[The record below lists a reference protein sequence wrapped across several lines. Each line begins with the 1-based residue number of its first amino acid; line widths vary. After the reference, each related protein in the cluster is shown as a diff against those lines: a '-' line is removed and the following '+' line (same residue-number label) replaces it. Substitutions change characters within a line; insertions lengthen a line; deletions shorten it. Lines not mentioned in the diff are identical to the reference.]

1 MHLLLLSLALP
12 LAQAGAPADRLP
24 TPRPERCKAPP
35 LSVAD
40 DADGPTFGGS
50 EGLSYEQVVPVLQKT
65 VQTALHCTRPE
76 GRAALHLTFQLTVGC
91 DGIISEIAPTDDDDA
106 PEAYLGCVMDVLKKA
121 DFPAHDMPDGMPITY
136 PVDVSW

>member
-1 MHLLLLSLALP
+1 MPSLLPLTLSLAWAAP
-12 LAQAGAPADRLP
+12 PADRLP

-35 LSVAD
+35 LSIED
-40 DADGPTFGGS
+40 DADGPSYGGA

-65 VQTALHCTRPE
+65 VQTALHCPRPE
-76 GRAALHLTFQLTVGC
+76 GRDKLDLTFQLTVGC
-91 DGIISEIAPTDDDDA
+91 DGIISEIEATDDDDA
-106 PEAYLGCVMDVLKKA
+106 PEAYLSCVMDVLKKA